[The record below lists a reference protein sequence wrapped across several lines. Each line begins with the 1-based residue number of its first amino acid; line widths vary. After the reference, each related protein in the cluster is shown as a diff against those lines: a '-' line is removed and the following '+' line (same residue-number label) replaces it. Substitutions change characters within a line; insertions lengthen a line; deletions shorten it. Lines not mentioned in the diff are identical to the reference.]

1 MDLSEMAEAMEAMAA
16 QEKLLSERN
25 KGDIESRNFHSGRQT
40 AFEQIASILTANLQ
54 HQTEDDHLLL

>member
-1 MDLSEMAEAMEAMAA
+1 MDLAEMSEAMEAMAS

-40 AFEQIASILTANLQ
+40 AFEQIASILRANLEN
-54 HQTEDDHLLL
+54 QTESDSLL